1 MRSIAALA
9 CVLLCLITACVD
21 APTPAATGEPVS
33 TPTPTHVLPSATPTS
48 TPLQPLNAKSSLEEI
63 RQRMLHSSEFWQTLW
78 IQFQVLEFPPEGSNT
93 MSRADRLQV
102 WLQQPAEALLLLGCL
117 GDCNPD
123 YFLVSDGT
131 QTLGVDLPTGEE
143 QLGDVPSIEDGSAL
157 ALLLPYPVNEM
168 IFPAVLFQR
177 QGTYVVTGEDTHGV
191 IGEETVEQRPVIL
204 VEFTPLSDASI
215 TESFSIDALTG
226 LVLSREVITK
236 KNGEI
241 SMWCEYSISA
251 LQFDPQFAADLFTLE
266 IPGAIFFQGGPEW
279 TSTHGIETPV
289 R

>member
-1 MRSIAALA
+1 MKS
-9 CVLLCLITACVD
+9 CVLSCLITCLVSACAGVPI
-21 APTPAATGEPVS
+21 AISTSEAVE
-33 TPTPTHVLPSATPTS
+33 TPTPTHILPSATPTS
-48 TPLQPLNAKSSLEEI
+48 TPLQLLNKNSTLEEI

-78 IQFQVLEFPPEGSNT
+78 IQFAVLEFPPEGSNT

-102 WLQQPAEALLLLGCL
+102 WLQQPAEALLLQGCL
-117 GDCNPD
+117 GDCDPS

-131 QTLGVDLPTGEE
+131 QILGVDLPTGEE
-143 QLGDVPSIEDGSAL
+143 QLGDVPASDNGLAL
-157 ALLLPYPVNEM
+157 AQLLPYPVNEM
-168 IFPAVLFQR
+168 IFPAMLFQR
-177 QGTYVVTGEDTHGV
+177 QGTYVVTGEDTYGV
-191 IGEETVEQRPVIL
+191 IGEEKVEQRPIIL

-226 LVLSREVITK
+226 MVLSREVITT

-241 SMWCEYSISA
+241 SMDCEYTISA
-251 LQFDPQFAADLFTLE
+251 LLLDPHFTADLFTLE
-266 IPGAIFFQGGPEW
+266 VPAALFFQGGPEW